1 MAALL
6 AQGYPDLKQAM
17 VFVPGHALLGVALPA
32 KPGRPP

>member
-17 VFVPGHALLGVALPA
+17 VFVPGHALLALPA